1 MFVSLTAAALQLISE
16 RFVTVAGV
24 PQKVKVLSL
33 TRSSLLVV
41 WRRPSP
47 ANGRI
52 THYTVTIKDTTTKE
66 TVGLHTF
73 FGRGLRGEGGS
84 NCFETVL
91 KLFWNCSE
99 IILKLLW
106 NWSEIARKLLG
117 NCSKTALKLLW
128 NCSEI
133 ALKLLGN
140 CSKTARKFVRNS
152 SETARKLLWNWS
164 EIILKLL
171 WNWSEITRK
180 LLGNCS

>member
-1 MFVSLTAAALQLISE
+1 MFVSLAAAALQLISE

-73 FGRGLRGEGGS
+73 FGRGLRGEGGPQ
-84 NCFETVL
+84 
-91 KLFWNCSE
+91 
-99 IILKLLW
+99 
-106 NWSEIARKLLG
+106 
-117 NCSKTALKLLW
+117 
-128 NCSEI
+128 I
-133 ALKLLGN
+133 ALKL
-140 CSKTARKFVRNS
+140 F
-152 SETARKLLWNWS
+152 
-164 EIILKLL
+164 
-171 WNWSEITRK
+171 
-180 LLGNCS
+180 